1 MGRIRPSPLLCS
13 ARPAGRRVAANEA
26 VVDQSRF
33 RCGTC
38 SQPGDV
44 RPRCSRCHRSTSR
57 PKRTVED
64 RWSSTENENGHR
76 TVCTGCIRPQ
86 SDELSGGST
95 CAGSLCWPSRPLALR
110 LCPPLPPLPPRR
122 RIHLPLLIPRLLSPF
137 PSLSLSPC
145 PASPASPCP
154 TTFRCMSQPTCCG
167 VQPSTATIQPGYNRS
182 ATKVQPQRSCGHCAA
197 AHRIRQ
203 PAVWQDADIAAAR
216 SARADLVLWLWV
228 MAGEE
233 AG

>member
-1 MGRIRPSPLLCS
+1 MECRCDDSEVVRGSAPVRAEMGRIRPSPLLCS

-57 PKRTVED
+57 PNTVED

-86 SDELSGGST
+86 SDELVV
-95 CAGSLCWPSRPLALR
+95 
-110 LCPPLPPLPPRR
+110 
-122 RIHLPLLIPRLLSPF
+122 PLL
-137 PSLSLSPC
+137 
-145 PASPASPCP
+145 CP
-154 TTFRCMSQPTCCG
+154 TTFRLYVTTNLLWGTTIHSHDTAG
-167 VQPSTATIQPGYNRS
+167 VQQVCNQSTTSAHRCRS
-182 ATKVQPQRSCGHCAA
+182 QRSCGPRAVAVGNGWRGGWVILCASC
-197 AHRIRQ
+197 RRRWRLGGGCGGLPRRGQ
-203 PAVWQDADIAAAR
+203 
-216 SARADLVLWLWV
+216 
-228 MAGEE
+228 G
-233 AG
+233 